1 MTGTF
6 ADLAGRLRK
15 ALEPVPHLPHAL
27 ALIWDSARDWTI
39 AWAALLVV
47 QGLLPAATVILT
59 RSLVNSL
66 VAVLGAGVA
75 WERIRHTL
83 ILAGLIAGV
92 MLLTELLRSASSW
105 VRVAQSEAV
114 RDHIE
119 SLVHAKS
126 ATVDL
131 AFYDSPEYYDRLHM
145 ARVDASY
152 RPVALLE
159 NIGSLAQNGI
169 TLVAMVGVL
178 VPYGPWLPGALLI
191 STLPAFFVVLRYHV
205 RQHRWQVRRLS
216 EERRTWYYY
225 WLLTAR
231 ETAAEVRLFELGPRF
246 QSAYRA
252 VRRALREE
260 RLQLAKDQGL
270 AKLGAGFFA
279 ILITGAALGW
289 MAWRALQGR
298 ATLGDLALFYQAF
311 YQGQGLMRSMLENV
325 GQVYA
330 NSLFLGNLF
339 EFLELEQQITSP
351 PQPAAVPSPLAEGIH
366 FRQVTFRYPGSERP
380 ALRDLDLAIPAGQI
394 VAIVGANGA
403 GKSTL
408 IRLLCRFYDPE
419 AGSIELDGVDVRELS
434 LEELRRQ
441 VAVLF
446 QEPVHYAA
454 TAGENIALGDL
465 SAGDT
470 EGIAAAAQA
479 ATADQVIDRLPQRYD
494 TLLGKWFAGGT
505 ELSVGEWQRI
515 ALARALVRQAP
526 IIVLDEPTSAMDPWT
541 ETEWLARL
549 RDVAEGRTVVIIT
562 HRVTTAM
569 HADVIHVMHDGRVIE
584 SGGHDELLARQ
595 GRYAQ
600 SWQSQVQ
607 EGGRASGLRQ
617 TEEP

>member
-1 MTGTF
+1 
-6 ADLAGRLRK
+6 
-15 ALEPVPHLPHAL
+15 
-27 ALIWDSARDWTI
+27 LIWHSARGWTI
-39 AWAALLVV
+39 AWAALLIV

-83 ILAGLIAGV
+83 ILAGLIAGI
-92 MLLTELLRSASSW
+92 MLLSELLRSASSW

-119 SLVHAKS
+119 SLVHRKS
-126 ATVDL
+126 AAVDL

-159 NIGSLAQNGI
+159 NIGSLAQSGI

-231 ETAAEVRLFELGPRF
+231 ETAAEIRLFELGPRF
-246 QSAYRA
+246 QSAYRS

-351 PQPAAVPSPLAEGIH
+351 PQPATAPSPLVEGIR
-366 FRQVTFRYPGSERP
+366 FRQVTFRYPGSERA
-380 ALRDLDLAIPAGQI
+380 ALRDLDLAIPAGRI

-419 AGSIELDGVDVRELS
+419 AGSIELDGVDVRDLA

-454 TAGENIALGDL
+454 TAGENIGLGDL
-465 SAGDT
+465 SAGDA
-470 EGIAAAAQA
+470 GAIAAAAQA
-479 ATADQVIDRLPQRYD
+479 ATADQIIDRLPQGYD

-505 ELSVGEWQRI
+505 ELSVGEWQRV

-541 ETEWLARL
+541 EAEWLARL

-569 HADVIHVMHDGRVIE
+569 HADVIYVMHDGQVIE

-600 SWQSQVQ
+600 SWQAQVR
-607 EGGRASGLRQ
+607 EGGRAPSVRQ
-617 TEEP
+617 TEES